1 MTLAWLGGRKFR
13 SARGRRKNR
22 TASRATEQ
30 MRYVQFETTTV
41 NNLTRTARRRRCDA
55 LYPKIRKETRDE
67 SKQGMMDRKRHRNEM
82 RAKGGGSTFSKKEHV
97 LLLLTKFRAK
107 NKQRPHR
114 MFPHQPT
121 NPKSPPFMLTN
132 KWNQP
137 TLVPLGDSDIL
148 VLRYAA
154 APPSLHAA

>member
-1 MTLAWLGGRKFR
+1 M
-13 SARGRRKNR
+13 
-22 TASRATEQ
+22 
-30 MRYVQFETTTV
+30 QFETTTV

-67 SKQGMMDRKRHRNEM
+67 PKQGMMDKKRHRNEM
-82 RAKGGGSTFSKKEHV
+82 RTEGGGSTFSKKEHV

-107 NKQRPHR
+107 TNNARTACSPTN
-114 MFPHQPT
+114 QPT
-121 NPKSPPFMLTN
+121 PNHPSMLTN

-154 APPSLHAA
+154 APPSLHAAQHHRTQRSLIFSSCAQVVT